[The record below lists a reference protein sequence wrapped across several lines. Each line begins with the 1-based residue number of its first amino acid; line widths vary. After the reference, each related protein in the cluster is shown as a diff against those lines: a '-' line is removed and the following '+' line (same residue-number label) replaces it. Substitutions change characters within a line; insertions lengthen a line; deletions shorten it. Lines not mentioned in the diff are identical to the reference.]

1 VRCARCGTE
10 WGIGDWPF
18 CPHGAVIPQN
28 ARKVHPKETSTVWR
42 DPKTH
47 KPYYM
52 MRNDLPMPQRYK
64 ERGFYVDEL
73 DSLPKL
79 DKFCKENNVINEK
92 AHFDS
97 NGKGVDVA
105 E

>member
-1 VRCARCGTE
+1 
-10 WGIGDWPF
+10 
-18 CPHGAVIPQN
+18 
-28 ARKVHPKETSTVWR
+28 
-42 DPKTH
+42 
-47 KPYYM
+47 M